1 VCFAALILVFPEASL
16 AGASSALQNWML
28 NVLPSLLPFF
38 MAASL
43 LRTSGAAAKLAR
55 IMSPLTRRLGY
66 PPAFAYAFTVSLL
79 TGSPSGAAAVCASY
93 REEGFSE
100 SHARRML
107 NAAFNASPL
116 FMTGFVSVSILEN
129 PALAH
134 YILIPHYTAA
144 FFILIINARFGKKNA
159 ADTYAPA
166 APPLPHTVGEQLNTA
181 VSYSIENILTILGF
195 MMLYSVLISV
205 LRSIG
210 LPEKISMC
218 VSGILEMTTGISDS
232 TALPLKLR
240 IIFINAVL
248 GFGGLSVHSQVYA
261 IASRNGIR
269 PRGFALSRILHGA
282 AAAAISAL
290 MLLT

>member
-1 VCFAALILVFPEASL
+1 MLFMAVSVCFAALILVFPEASL

-116 FMTGFVSVSILEN
+116 FMTVRASPSPSRLPKALQFN
-129 PALAH
+129 PMRSATSWAMPPST
-134 YILIPHYTAA
+134 PHWRQWKTPTP
-144 FFILIINARFGKKNA
+144 LR
-159 ADTYAPA
+159 TL
-166 APPLPHTVGEQLNTA
+166 PPL
-181 VSYSIENILTILGF
+181 
-195 MMLYSVLISV
+195 
-205 LRSIG
+205 
-210 LPEKISMC
+210 
-218 VSGILEMTTGISDS
+218 
-232 TALPLKLR
+232 
-240 IIFINAVL
+240 
-248 GFGGLSVHSQVYA
+248 
-261 IASRNGIR
+261 
-269 PRGFALSRILHGA
+269 
-282 AAAAISAL
+282 
-290 MLLT
+290 